1 MDTNRLQKIFDSYVE
16 KYDTFNN
23 TEHHELY
30 KWAAVSHFQK
40 YWDLDAENFGEMFKT
55 SFEESESLIDASAS
69 QPVIGVVSLCR
80 QSDET
85 MEEVRTLFRALF
97 AADQSDY
104 AVRQQKAETFVREMN
119 ALLREKLPQ
128 KWKYHQDISSALM
141 YLSFADPDDNF
152 MYKETEARSFADYIE
167 YREEISDDEH
177 FSLPAYYRMCEAVA
191 SELQQQTDLLQT
203 VADALSAEADSAEDS
218 SMTEVDGENHILV
231 FDIIYVAQN
240 YDLYEGETVRKSSR
254 KTTAEDN
261 ERAMEAARLQ
271 EQMAALQEE
280 LGATEASL
288 KVLTYPALEGQTV
301 RHRLFK
307 EGTVTAQDG
316 KYITISFA
324 AGQKRFVL
332 PDAVTGGFI
341 TIASEEAQS
350 LCQKMAEAK
359 QKRESLQREIGL
371 LKLQMQ
377 DA

>member
-16 KYDTFNN
+16 KYETFNN
-23 TEHHELY
+23 AEHHELY

-40 YWDLDAENFGEMFKT
+40 YWDLDAENFGEMFKA
-55 SFEESESLIDASAS
+55 SFEESESLIDAAAS
-69 QPVIGVVSLCR
+69 QPVNGVVSLCR

-85 MEEVRTLFRALF
+85 MEAVRSLFRDLF
-97 AADQSDY
+97 AADHSDY
-104 AVRQQKAETFVREMN
+104 ALRQQKAETFVREMN

-152 MYKETEARSFADYIE
+152 MYKEAEARSFADYIE
-167 YREEISDDEH
+167 YSEDISDDDS

-191 SELQQQTDLLQT
+191 AELQQQTDLLQT
-203 VADALSAEADSAEDS
+203 VSDALSAEADSSEDS

-240 YDLYEGETVRKSSR
+240 YDLYEGETVQRRRK
-254 KTTAEDN
+254 KTTAEDD
-261 ERAMEAARLQ
+261 ERAREAARLQ
-271 EQMAALQEE
+271 EQMNSLREELAESGAALEN
-280 LGATEASL
+280 LH
-288 KVLTYPALEGQTV
+288 YPDLEGRKVQHKIF
-301 RHRLFK
+301 R
-307 EGTVTAQDG
+307 EGTVDSQDG
-316 KYITISFA
+316 KYITVTFA
-324 AGQKRFVL
+324 AGRKRFVL

-341 TIASEEAQS
+341 VTDSEEAQN
-350 LCQKMAEAK
+350 LCRQMAEEK
-359 QKRESLQREIGL
+359 QRSERLQREIGL